1 LEIFQLGLPS
11 LLTYIYFIRKKDMKN
26 IKELLVEL
34 RACEEAREWAANKSI
49 EQVVAECHRGDWLLW
64 LAKRVGMDLQTYTLT
79 KGLCAN
85 TVRHLMKDERS
96 INAVDVAIAFGKGEA
111 TRDELDAAYADA
123 DAAAAY
129 AAATA
134 YAAYA
139 SVAYAATAAAKE
151 QNQQQTADICREVFG
166 NKLIELVNQKLN
178 K

>member
-1 LEIFQLGLPS
+1 
-11 LLTYIYFIRKKDMKN
+11 MKN

-34 RACEEAREWAANKSI
+34 RACKEAREWAANKSI

-111 TRDELDAAYADA
+111 TRDELDAAAAD
-123 DAAAAY
+123 AAAY
-129 AAATA
+129 AAYAAYAAADVFWFAA

-139 SVAYAATAAAKE
+139 AADAYAAAYAANAAADAAAKE